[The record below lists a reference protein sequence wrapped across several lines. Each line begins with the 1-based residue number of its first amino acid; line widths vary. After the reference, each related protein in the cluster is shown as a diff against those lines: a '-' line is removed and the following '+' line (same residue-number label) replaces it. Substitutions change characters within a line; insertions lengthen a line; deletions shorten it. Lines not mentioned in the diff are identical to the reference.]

1 MPKRARKGLR
11 GGEPGRASVLGGSN
25 PPVPTN
31 ILTRRPRAPQLEAQR
46 RSRGAPGKACEGGEP
61 RRASALGGSNPPVPT
76 DIPTRR
82 PRAPQL
88 EAQRRSR
95 RALGGS
101 NPPFPTDIPTRR
113 PRAPQIE
120 AQRRRSRSAPEKAC
134 EGVSP
139 AGRTCSAVQ
148 IRPSRPIIFKHINSA
163 SDFPVYNGVG
173 NFVYG
178 YNLSVQQEEY
188 RGSFPYR
195 KTSGRNISGIARGGT
210 DRR

>member
-11 GGEPGRASVLGGSN
+11 GGEPRRASVLGGSN

-82 PRAPQL
+82 PRAPQ
-88 EAQRRSR
+88 
-95 RALGGS
+95 
-101 NPPFPTDIPTRR
+101 
-113 PRAPQIE
+113 IE

-173 NFVYG
+173 NFVDG

-210 DRR
+210 DRRHD